1 MGTGRWMTGEYK
13 TLARLFHADRSN
25 DAFAHHERLA
35 RMRLE
40 ADSTFRT
47 AIVTPLGE
55 PFVAMPRSLSMV
67 MERILLDENTISAL
81 WQGIPGVMR
90 WDYIRHAISAEIF
103 ATNEMEGVR
112 STRKEVEDAVDAA
125 RAEAGGS
132 DAAPHKRATTGR
144 RGSSAKRRR
153 FVEFARLYLGLA
165 EGSRPAENTR
175 PADAAGSAEGSRPA
189 ETASSRTPRT
199 LEDIRGIYD
208 RVTHGEVDQDGAPDG
223 ALFRARD
230 VDIVGPHGD
239 AIHTGVNGEA
249 RISVMLTQM
258 IDLVASDSMPGIIA
272 AIVAHFL
279 FEYIHPFYDGNGRTG
294 RFLFALDLNSEL
306 SLPTVLSLSRTIAQN
321 KEAYYKAFSQAED
334 RLNCGELTFFVM
346 TMLDLIGTAQHD
358 VIAEL
363 GVKNDRLAKAKAL
376 CDELRDEHGLSR
388 GASEILFQVMQEQL
402 FDSRTSVS
410 LRDAAA
416 QIGLSKQS
424 ARKYVAELEDTGLI
438 AFTGRRPLRFIA
450 SEPVRARLDGEV

>member
-1 MGTGRWMTGEYK
+1 MAGEYK

-67 MERILLDENTISAL
+67 MERILLGENTISAL

-90 WDYIRHAISAEIF
+90 WDYIRHAISAEMF

-125 RAEAGGS
+125 RAEADGS

-153 FVEFARLYLGLA
+153 FVEFARLYLGLT

-208 RVTHGEVDQDGAPDG
+208 RVTHGEIDQDDAPDG

-258 IDLVASDSMPGIIA
+258 IDPRRIGFDARNHRGHRGAFPARIHPPVLRWQRQDRAFPSRARPEPRAVAA
-272 AIVAHFL
+272 HRAVAVAHDCAEQGGVL
-279 FEYIHPFYDGNGRTG
+279 QGVLTG
-294 RFLFALDLNSEL
+294 
-306 SLPTVLSLSRTIAQN
+306 
-321 KEAYYKAFSQAED
+321 
-334 RLNCGELTFFVM
+334 
-346 TMLDLIGTAQHD
+346 
-358 VIAEL
+358 
-363 GVKNDRLAKAKAL
+363 
-376 CDELRDEHGLSR
+376 
-388 GASEILFQVMQEQL
+388 
-402 FDSRTSVS
+402 
-410 LRDAAA
+410 
-416 QIGLSKQS
+416 
-424 ARKYVAELEDTGLI
+424 
-438 AFTGRRPLRFIA
+438 
-450 SEPVRARLDGEV
+450 